1 MDTADGA
8 VVLVELVDQG
18 SHAVVPKLDNAA
30 VETGKDP
37 WALGVEAQALHSVTL
52 GLEFGQHVGKS
63 VMQLGF
69 GMVGCEIREEEEE
82 EE

>member
-1 MDTADGA
+1 M
-8 VVLVELVDQG
+8 
-18 SHAVVPKLDNAA
+18 
-30 VETGKDP
+30 ETGKDP